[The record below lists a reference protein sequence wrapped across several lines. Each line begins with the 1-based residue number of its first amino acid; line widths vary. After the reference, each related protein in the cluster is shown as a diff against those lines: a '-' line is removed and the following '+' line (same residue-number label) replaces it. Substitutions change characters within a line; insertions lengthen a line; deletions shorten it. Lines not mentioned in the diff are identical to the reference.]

1 VNLATVSIRSSKPVR
16 RSLRL
21 AVIALALAA
30 CGSAAPTPTLGPVET
45 GSLGAPSSDGG
56 AVVSPVVGVPVD
68 IEAEGFTKVT
78 AFTIRTDTGEQLRL
92 LMGALENGVEFPP
105 NHLAEHLAGSTRVR
119 AFFRGE
125 GVDRVVYRLE
135 DADPVP

>member
-1 VNLATVSIRSSKPVR
+1 VR
-16 RSLRL
+16 RAA
-21 AVIALALAA
+21 AVAGVGIALVLAA
-30 CGSAAPTPTLGPVET
+30 CGSAAPAPTLGPVET
-45 GSLGAPSSDGG
+45 GSLGAPSSDG
-56 AVVSPVVGVPVD
+56 AVGLASPVVGVPVD

-92 LMGALENGVEFPP
+92 LMGTLENGADFPP

>member
-1 VNLATVSIRSSKPVR
+1 VR
-16 RSLRL
+16 RAAAVAGL
-21 AVIALALAA
+21 AVALVLVA
-30 CGSAAPTPTLGPVET
+30 CGSGAPTPALGPVET
-45 GSLGAPSSDGG
+45 GSLGAPSSGG
-56 AVVSPVVGVPVD
+56 TVGLISPVVGVPVD

-92 LMGALENGVEFPP
+92 LMGTLENGAEFPP

-135 DADPVP
+135 DADPVR